1 MPGAEM
7 TVPGAESN
15 ARLALVEEHVRA
27 ENRHDLDAIMGTF
40 GASARYDD
48 EPWADH
54 RGGRAGVQ
62 TYYTELLRAL
72 PDLVIEINRRHV
84 AAESIVLEVAIR
96 GTHLGGWRGL
106 PATGR
111 KVDFPLCG
119 IFTFDA
125 DGRLAGERIYY
136 DRATVLQ
143 QLGIFRDPATLLG
156 RLFTALTHPLTIARA
171 YCRGLLRRRAVPP
184 ASRSHEQKIGD
195 TKASDQRAT

>member
-7 TVPGAESN
+7 TVTEAESD

-27 ENRHDLDAIMGTF
+27 ENRHDLEAIMATF
-40 GASARYDD
+40 GISARYDD

-54 RGGRAGVQ
+54 RGGRDGVRS
-62 TYYTELLRAL
+62 YYTELIRAL
-72 PDLVIEINRRHV
+72 PDLVIDINRRHV

-96 GTHLGGWRGL
+96 GTQLGAWRGL

-119 IFTFDA
+119 VFTFDS

-136 DRATVLQ
+136 DRATVLH
-143 QLGIFRDPATLLG
+143 QLGIFREPSTLPG

-171 YCRGLLRRRAVPP
+171 YWAMIKR
-184 ASRSHEQKIGD
+184 
-195 TKASDQRAT
+195 